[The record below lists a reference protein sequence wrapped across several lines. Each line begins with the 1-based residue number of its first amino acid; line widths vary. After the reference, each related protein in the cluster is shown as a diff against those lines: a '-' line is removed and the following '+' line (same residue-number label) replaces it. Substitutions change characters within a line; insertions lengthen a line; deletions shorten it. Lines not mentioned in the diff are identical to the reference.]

1 MLKKLAPFWKAIAPA
16 VLGAVASVANALAAG
31 TFNTASI
38 EAVIGGVVAAIVVYF
53 APANK
58 PANAPVK
65 LNPLPHG
72 KPPAK

>member
-38 EAVIGGVVAAIVVYF
+38 EAVIGGGVVAAIVVYF
-53 APANK
+53 APNK
-58 PANAPVK
+58 PAVRSRVK
-65 LNPLPHG
+65 
-72 KPPAK
+72 